1 MIKVQTKHIIIMS
14 CPSLYHPTNIVNWV
28 DHQIVRSLELRL
40 PVECLSEYLNIGLLF
55 VCLLPLLLLLLLLRY
70 TPTTHLTTHE
80 APLLRKQL
88 QQTHWYTL
96 CRLVP
101 IPSPLSR
108 STSTSTTKSQL
119 VTWTTTSIRS
129 CCHRLDVGLGE
140 TDAQVVRLGQLE
152 VVHFN

>member
-55 VCLLPLLLLLLLLRY
+55 VCLLPLLLLLRY

-80 APLLRKQL
+80 APLLRK
-88 QQTHWYTL
+88 
-96 CRLVP
+96 
-101 IPSPLSR
+101 
-108 STSTSTTKSQL
+108 
-119 VTWTTTSIRS
+119 TTTTNS
-129 CCHRLDVGLGE
+129 L
-140 TDAQVVRLGQLE
+140 
-152 VVHFN
+152 VHSVQACPHSFPFVPFHYHFHN